1 MPFGLSPVHLLVVL
15 GIVLIALGPR
25 RLPHLGSAAGKTI
38 REFRAA
44 LPATRDAFVDEASA
58 PTDDAGRG
66 HAIGSSVGGLAGR
79 SVRGAMDAASGARA
93 SFQNEIAASGATDPG
108 PSATKD

>member
-15 GIVLIALGPR
+15 GIALVALGPR

-66 HAIGSSVGGLAGR
+66 HAIGSSVGGVAGR
-79 SVRGAMDAASGARA
+79 SVRGAMDAASGAKA
-93 SFQNEIAASGATDPG
+93 GFQNELGTATAGDEG
-108 PSATKD
+108 GSTKEA

>member
-15 GIVLIALGPR
+15 GIVLVVLSPR

-44 LPATRDAFVDEASA
+44 LPATREAFVGEASA
-58 PTDDAGRG
+58 PTEDTGRG

>member
-15 GIVLIALGPR
+15 GIVLVVLGPR
-25 RLPHLGSAAGKTI
+25 RLPHLGSAAGKAI

-44 LPATRDAFVDEASA
+44 LPATRGAFAEQAAA
-58 PTDDAGRG
+58 PTDEAGRG
-66 HAIGSSVGGLAGR
+66 HAMGSSVGGLAGR

>member
-15 GIVLIALGPR
+15 GVVLLALGPR
-25 RLPHLGSAAGKTI
+25 RLPHLGAAAGRTI

-44 LPATRDAFVDEASA
+44 LPATRDSFVDEASA

-79 SVRGAMDAASGARA
+79 SVRGAMDAASGAQAGFR
-93 SFQNEIAASGATDPG
+93 NEISVPG
-108 PSATKD
+108 TSDGGPPVPHD